1 MFALL
6 LRIDLDRT
14 GFAGLFPF
22 FLEHFLVDEAR
33 LIGVVVFFEGGR
45 SSLLIAGSVACSTG
59 ERRRKF
65 FGGGIA
71 IVCKCRVPPD

>member
-33 LIGVVVFFEGGR
+33 LIGVVVFLVGGR
-45 SSLLIAGSVACSTG
+45 ASQQISRSVAM
-59 ERRRKF
+59 
-65 FGGGIA
+65 
-71 IVCKCRVPPD
+71 